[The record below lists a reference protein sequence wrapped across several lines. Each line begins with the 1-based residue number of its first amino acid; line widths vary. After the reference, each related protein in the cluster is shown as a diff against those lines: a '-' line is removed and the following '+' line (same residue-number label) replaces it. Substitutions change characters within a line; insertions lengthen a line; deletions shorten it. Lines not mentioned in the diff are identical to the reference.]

1 MKKSLLALAAL
12 TAFAGAASA
21 QSTVTLFGGF
31 DMGVAQVKN
40 NATRTLLRNDG
51 IYSSRL
57 GFRTMED
64 LGGGLRAGVWI
75 EGSMTG
81 DNGTAGNQSWQRRS
95 TASLMGSFGEIRL
108 GRDYVPD
115 FWNHTVFD
123 PFGTNGGGSSL
134 NIFGRSGVAGT
145 GQLNGASTA
154 VRANNTVG
162 YFLPAMG
169 GLYGQL
175 MVAAGE
181 GTPGNKMYGGRL
193 GWAAGPFNVAGA
205 WSQTEITFNQD
216 LTNWNIGGSWNLGFM
231 TLTGFY
237 STIEADNSSNF
248 QQTNWYVGGIFPMG
262 AFTFKAT
269 YGGVDRDSNIGG
281 CYNSS
286 SASSAAV
293 TSCDA
298 SQLALG
304 LTYDLSKRT
313 ALYATY
319 SMIDNSGT
327 VFRTFGGTNALP
339 GRNDDNQAYQFGVRH
354 SF

>member
-95 TASLMGSFGEIRL
+95 TASLMGSFGEIRV

-154 VRANNTVG
+154 VRANNSLG
-162 YFLPAMG
+162 YFLPGGLG
-169 GLYGQL
+169 GLYGQAMYGL
-175 MVAAGE
+175 GE
-181 GTPGNKMYGGRL
+181 GTGDKHVAFRL
-193 GWAAGPFNVAGA
+193 GFQNGPINVAFANGTTSVFA
-205 WSQTEITFNQD
+205 GGEWKR
-216 LTNWNIGGSWNLGFM
+216 TNVGGSFAMGAATLMAQWTEAKGSGGANNGIKQNLWG
-231 TLTGFY
+231 
-237 STIEADNSSNF
+237 
-248 QQTNWYVGGIFPMG
+248 VGGAYAMG
-262 AFTFKAT
+262 ATTLKASYFKGDHSGA
-269 YGGVDRDSNIGG
+269 
-281 CYNSS
+281 
-286 SASSAAV
+286 AAV
-293 TSCDA
+293 ANIDA
-298 SQLALG
+298 TQMAVG
-304 LTYDLSKRT
+304 FVHALSKRT
-313 ALYATY
+313 DVYGTY
-319 SMIDNSGT
+319 SRVNNAAGANYTAGGGGSALTAGRDSTAMEVG
-327 VFRTFGGTNALP
+327 FKATF
-339 GRNDDNQAYQFGVRH
+339 
-354 SF
+354 